1 MSDALGNRNR
11 DVCAGSFLGRDL
23 RTHTSV
29 RIREA
34 GQGQRDGDVA
44 TEALANPKGTLKL
57 R

>member
-29 RIREA
+29 RVRGA